1 MSSRIARLI
10 ESYQRHIALPW
21 QPGLAG
27 IQRVIFVVYDK
38 TDELRIRYQVPELE
52 IATKDAGHNWLPV
65 DITGDFAIWM
75 AKQEY
80 REGYFE
86 TPEDLQDIIADFT
99 GSVVAKLN
107 NALASADDNTVVA
120 LQGVASLYG
129 FSHTSEV
136 ISEIANS
143 IPGRLLVFFPGE
155 YHNNNY
161 RLLDARPGWN
171 YQAVPITSA
180 DTL

>member
-10 ESYQRHIALPW
+10 ESYQRHIELPW

-27 IQRVIFVVYDK
+27 IQKVIFVVYEK
-38 TDELRIRYQVPELE
+38 SEELRIRYQVQEFE
-52 IATKDAGHNWLPV
+52 IATKSAGHEWLQV
-65 DITGDFAIWM
+65 DITDDFAHWM
-75 AKQEY
+75 TGQEY

-86 TPEDLQDIIADFT
+86 SPEDLQDILADFT
-99 GSVVAKLN
+99 ATVVAKLK
-107 NALASADDNTVVA
+107 AVLAAADENTVVA
-120 LQGVASLYG
+120 IQGVASLYG

-136 ISEIANS
+136 VNAIANT

-155 YHNNNY
+155 YHQNNY
-161 RLLDARPGWN
+161 RLMDARPGWN
-171 YQAVPITSA
+171 YQAVPITAA

>member
-10 ESYQRHIALPW
+10 ESYQRHIELPW

-27 IQRVIFVVYDK
+27 IQRVIFVVYEK
-38 TDELRIRYQVPELE
+38 AEELRIRYQVQEFE
-52 IATKDAGHNWLPV
+52 IATKSAGHEWLQV
-65 DITGDFAIWM
+65 DITDDFAQWM
-75 AKQEY
+75 AGQEY

-86 TPEDLQDIIADFT
+86 SPEDLQDILADFT
-99 GSVVAKLN
+99 ATVVAKLN
-107 NALASADDNTVVA
+107 AVLAEADENTVVA
-120 LQGVASLYG
+120 IQGVASLYG

-136 ISEIANS
+136 VNAIANN

-155 YHNNNY
+155 YHQNNY

-171 YQAVPITSA
+171 YQAVPITAA